1 MNLEQLQ
8 KQTEL
13 DGQAPS
19 PAQFQRS
26 IGDFIP
32 VDWQWRIA
40 NVDKKQGRTEQ
51 HGNDYVLTLI
61 SDHIKEFMRS
71 SDPDFEGF
79 LLLKVD
85 VFIQGNKVTIEP
97 QAYHR

>member
-8 KQTEL
+8 KQL
-13 DGQAPS
+13 NQMVKLRP

-32 VDWQWRIA
+32 VDWQWRVA
-40 NVDKKQGRTEQ
+40 SVDKTHGRTEL
-51 HGNDYVLTLI
+51 HGNDYVLTLM

-71 SDPDFEGF
+71 SDPNFKGF

-85 VFIQGNKVTIEP
+85 VCIQGNKVNVEP
-97 QAYHR
+97 QVHHR